1 MNRTWLTI
9 LNEII
14 NSETNEL
21 SVEVKC
27 YNKSMKVRVDKYHHY
42 MRNHSKIDNIISDI
56 KLDSIRSIMINLENL
71 LGYNVTEIQEDD
83 STNYIIKKDGIK
95 HIKCNSKFLYGSDD
109 IIPDC
114 IDDEYTGYFELK
126 KTSAILQN
134 ITFKT
139 ASHKVCINLTYF
151 IWLGLTSLIDYIK
164 VKKSPTN
171 LSTANVSTKCIK
183 NQVHTILESHKD
195 KNSINEHIT
204 PDHKPSSTI
213 CSPGAKKK
221 RHRK

>member
-14 NSETNEL
+14 SSETNEL
-21 SVEVKC
+21 SVEIKC

-42 MRNHSKIDNIISDI
+42 LRNHSKIDNIISDI

-71 LGYNVTEIQEDD
+71 LGYNVTEIHKDD
-83 STNYIIKKDGIK
+83 STTYIIKKNDIK
-95 HIKCNSKFLYGSDD
+95 HIKCNSKFLYDSDD

-114 IDDEYTGYFELK
+114 IDDEYTGYFKLK

-139 ASHKVCINLTYF
+139 AGNKVCINLTYISDKPF
-151 IWLGLTSLIDYIK
+151 VIAEIGINGHKRTILYEKISDVDGNIECTVLKGLTDSELIIRKITDLITMY
-164 VKKSPTN
+164 
-171 LSTANVSTKCIK
+171 
-183 NQVHTILESHKD
+183 TIYM
-195 KNSINEHIT
+195 
-204 PDHKPSSTI
+204 
-213 CSPGAKKK
+213 
-221 RHRK
+221 

>member
-14 NSETNEL
+14 NSETNEI
-21 SVEVKC
+21 SVEVKQ
-27 YNKSMKVRVDKYHHY
+27 YNKSMKLRVDKYHHY

-71 LGYNVTEIQEDD
+71 LGYNITEIQEDD

-95 HIKCNSKFLYGSDD
+95 NIKCNSKFLYDSDD

-114 IDDEYTGYFELK
+114 IDDKYTGYFELK

-134 ITFKT
+134 IAFET
-139 ASHKVCINLTYF
+139 AGHNVNINLTYISDKPF
-151 IWLGLTSLIDYIK
+151 VIAEIDINGHKRTILYEKISGVDGSIELTVLKGLTDNGLIIRKITDLI
-164 VKKSPTN
+164 
-171 LSTANVSTKCIK
+171 
-183 NQVHTILESHKD
+183 TIY
-195 KNSINEHIT
+195 
-204 PDHKPSSTI
+204 TI
-213 CSPGAKKK
+213 YM
-221 RHRK
+221 

>member
-139 ASHKVCINLTYF
+139 ASHKVCINLTYISDKPF
-151 IWLGLTSLIDYIK
+151 VIAEIDINGHKRTILYEKMSGVDGSIELTVLKGLTDNELIIRKITDLI
-164 VKKSPTN
+164 
-171 LSTANVSTKCIK
+171 
-183 NQVHTILESHKD
+183 TIY
-195 KNSINEHIT
+195 
-204 PDHKPSSTI
+204 TI
-213 CSPGAKKK
+213 YM
-221 RHRK
+221 

>member
-14 NSETNEL
+14 SSETNEL
-21 SVEVKC
+21 SVEIKC

-42 MRNHSKIDNIISDI
+42 LRNHSKIDNIISDI

-71 LGYNVTEIQEDD
+71 LGYNVTEIHKDD
-83 STNYIIKKDGIK
+83 STTYIIKKNDIK
-95 HIKCNSKFLYGSDD
+95 NIKCNSKFLYDSDD

-114 IDDEYTGYFELK
+114 IDDEYTGYFKLK

-139 ASHKVCINLTYF
+139 AGNKVCINLTYISDKPF
-151 IWLGLTSLIDYIK
+151 VIAEIGINGHKRTILYEKISDVDGNIERTVLKGLTDSELIIRKITDLITMY
-164 VKKSPTN
+164 
-171 LSTANVSTKCIK
+171 
-183 NQVHTILESHKD
+183 TIYM
-195 KNSINEHIT
+195 
-204 PDHKPSSTI
+204 
-213 CSPGAKKK
+213 
-221 RHRK
+221 

>member
-42 MRNHSKIDNIISDI
+42 LRNHSKIDNIISDI

-95 HIKCNSKFLYGSDD
+95 HIKCNSKFLYDSDD

-139 ASHKVCINLTYF
+139 AGHKVCIKLTYISNKPF
-151 IWLGLTSLIDYIK
+151 VIAEIDINGHKRTILYEKISGVDGNIELTVLKGLTDSELIIRKITDLI
-164 VKKSPTN
+164 
-171 LSTANVSTKCIK
+171 
-183 NQVHTILESHKD
+183 TIY
-195 KNSINEHIT
+195 
-204 PDHKPSSTI
+204 TI
-213 CSPGAKKK
+213 YM
-221 RHRK
+221 